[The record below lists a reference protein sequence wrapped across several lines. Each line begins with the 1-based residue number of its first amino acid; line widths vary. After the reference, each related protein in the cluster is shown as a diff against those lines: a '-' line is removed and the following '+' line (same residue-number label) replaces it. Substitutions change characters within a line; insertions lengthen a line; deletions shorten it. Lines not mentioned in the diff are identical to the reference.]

1 MDIPVGFFN
10 LLKAYDVTN
19 FQDIFQIIANVKE
32 SHGRDQVKESPSK
45 KQIQVPLV
53 NAHPPN
59 HSWPSSL
66 SVDCLA
72 FRICTSFFA
81 FRHQYEPVKNQRE
94 THIGQKKHLK
104 SSGL

>member
-1 MDIPVGFFN
+1 MVRNLVYNPFGGLINYLYNYIGVIIHLLSTMDIPVGFFN

-59 HSWPSSL
+59 HS
-66 SVDCLA
+66 
-72 FRICTSFFA
+72 
-81 FRHQYEPVKNQRE
+81 
-94 THIGQKKHLK
+94 
-104 SSGL
+104 